1 MKIHCRYRY
10 LIDDDNNSYWI
21 LDLKMIFDGNS
32 FWEIQLLEIVSYFA
46 IFISWNFDELFG
58 DSIIDINTNL

>member
-32 FWEIQLLEIVSYFA
+32 FLEIVSYFA
-46 IFISWNFDELFG
+46 IFIS
-58 DSIIDINTNL
+58 

>member
-10 LIDDDNNSYWI
+10 LIDDNNSYWI
-21 LDLKMIFDGNS
+21 LDLKMISDGNS